1 MDAAS
6 ISRWHGLFNALT
18 GAWPLVHMP
27 SFEAVSGPKVDRWLV
42 RTVGGL
48 LVVNGLTQLS
58 AGTTEAATALS
69 RRLGLGTALTL
80 AVIDI
85 RYASTRRIR
94 RIYLLDAVVEL
105 AWAAV
110 WASTL
115 LSCPSSRRSGVGPGD
130 RRRRPAQDAARPAG
144 RGGDVGR

>member
-94 RIYLLDAVVEL
+94 RIYLLDAAVEL
-105 AWAAV
+105 AWAAA

-115 LSCPSSRRSGVGPGD
+115 RQNRRSRRRSTGS
-130 RRRRPAQDAARPAG
+130 
-144 RGGDVGR
+144 